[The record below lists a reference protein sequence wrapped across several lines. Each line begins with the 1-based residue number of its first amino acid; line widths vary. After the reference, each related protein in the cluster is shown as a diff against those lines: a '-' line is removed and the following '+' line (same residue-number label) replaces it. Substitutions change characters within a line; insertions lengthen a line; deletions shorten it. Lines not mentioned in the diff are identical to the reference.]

1 MFIYGTH
8 SIPFICWVQTVYQ
21 LTLDGQVN
29 VHQTWDWL
37 NSHKFRSFEA
47 VIIGSQSEIGT
58 YTDDGVKL
66 LPACLGTPIFRR
78 DIKQDS
84 MRMIQ
89 MQKLLSLS

>member
-1 MFIYGTH
+1 MFICGTDC
-8 SIPFICWVQTVYQ
+8 IPFIRSVQTAYQ

-37 NSHKFRSFEA
+37 NIHQLRTFEA

-66 LPACLGTPIFRR
+66 LPARLGTPIFRR